1 MKKSEQAK
9 IFGEN
14 LSYFVKKTGKT
25 QKEIAAD
32 LDIPRTTLATWQ
44 CGVVV
49 PSVSKLRQLTEYFGC
64 RLNSLI
70 APRENESF
78 EEKLY
83 YLVNQMDEAQMA
95 DLLKY
100 AEMLISFKP
109 HISVVDNKPI
119 IATATAAVPGIKLPP
134 LSPETNA
141 LLGTYI
147 PGTKKKTKII
157 KRKPLEA

>member
-1 MKKSEQAK
+1 MTDHEQK
-9 IFGEN
+9 QIFGRN
-14 LSYFVKKTGKT
+14 LNYFIEKTGKNHAD
-25 QKEIAAD
+25 IAAD
-32 LDIPRTTLATWQ
+32 LDVPRTTLSTWTA
-44 CGVVV
+44 GKSIPGFKMV
-49 PSVSKLRQLTEYFGC
+49 RQIADYFGC
-64 RLNSLI
+64 RINSLI
-70 APRENESF
+70 EPRENESF

-141 LLGTYI
+141 LLGAYI